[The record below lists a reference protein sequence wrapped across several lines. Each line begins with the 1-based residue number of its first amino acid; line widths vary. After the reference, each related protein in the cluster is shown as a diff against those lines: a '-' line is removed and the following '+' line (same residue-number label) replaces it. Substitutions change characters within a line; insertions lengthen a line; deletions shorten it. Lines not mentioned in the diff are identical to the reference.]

1 MSRIAFHLNC
11 LAQGGAERVVSS
23 LANQL
28 CAMGEDVYIATEWQE
43 ENEFK
48 REKTE
53 YSCLKQKRE
62 GEIFMV
68 GFRKKKDWHPFLV
81 RGRHPRKTSSS

>member
-1 MSRIAFHLNC
+1 MSKIAFHLNC

-48 REKTE
+48 IDERITRIHVGLRDDDEKKSRITKFLLRVR
-53 YSCLKQKRE
+53 YLKDFVVE
-62 GEIFMV
+62 
-68 GFRKKKDWHPFLV
+68 
-81 RGRHPRKTSSS
+81 